1 MDRPIKKNIKGID
14 VYYIK
19 SSKFKTITWS
29 FVFTHEKGNRDI
41 NEYYFLSNILVDN
54 MKKYPTFVKKYRY
67 LSSLYGLDAFSS
79 ALVIGDHIINQF
91 VVTYPNEKYIDTS
104 ENLSLNAFNFLNEV
118 ITNPKTRD
126 GHLTRKVFKD
136 SLDEAKQS
144 FNILKSIKDMY
155 AYYRFSQI
163 YYQDKPNLQYN
174 FPDNDRL
181 NETSLEKLNVI
192 YRDMLV
198 HSDVSLFVTGDFDD
212 DLFDDIIEKNL
223 SDQIKTRPILHSVK
237 DFPYDKNKEVKQ
249 VTEYADVS
257 QARVFIGFQ
266 TDIQHFSS
274 LHPALGVFNDIFG
287 GFDQSKLFMDIR
299 ERSHLAYYVD
309 SHYLSEENLVV
320 IPIVCDF
327 NQVTTVIEK
336 VKKALQE

>member
-136 SLDEAKQS
+136 
-144 FNILKSIKDMY
+144 
-155 AYYRFSQI
+155 
-163 YYQDKPNLQYN
+163 
-174 FPDNDRL
+174 
-181 NETSLEKLNVI
+181 
-192 YRDMLV
+192 
-198 HSDVSLFVTGDFDD
+198 
-212 DLFDDIIEKNL
+212 
-223 SDQIKTRPILHSVK
+223 
-237 DFPYDKNKEVKQ
+237 
-249 VTEYADVS
+249 
-257 QARVFIGFQ
+257 
-266 TDIQHFSS
+266 
-274 LHPALGVFNDIFG
+274 
-287 GFDQSKLFMDIR
+287 
-299 ERSHLAYYVD
+299 
-309 SHYLSEENLVV
+309 
-320 IPIVCDF
+320 
-327 NQVTTVIEK
+327 
-336 VKKALQE
+336 